1 MEQKIVIEIFG
12 ESYPLKT
19 DQDPAYLRKLAAL
32 VDSEMRAVAQQT
44 TNVSGARVGAL
55 AALKIADEYFQL
67 RKDYDELVAMVECRR
82 GTARP
87 SGE

>member
-1 MEQKIVIEIFG
+1 MEQKIVVEIFG

-19 DQDPAYLRKLAAL
+19 DQDPEYLRKLAAL
-32 VDSEMRAVAQQT
+32 VDSEMRAAAQQT
-44 TNVSGARVGAL
+44 TTFSGARVGAM

-67 RKDYDELVAMVECRR
+67 KKDYDELVAMVECGR
-82 GTARP
+82 GKARP